1 MATVTN
7 LNIKLQE
14 GSDNTLYATWDFK
27 ESSPP
32 PGGGGSS
39 GGGGGGGGSV
49 RAGSIVTVKSGARW
63 YNGVAI
69 ASFVFSRQ
77 WVVLEVTGDRAVL
90 NRDTAGQFA
99 IMSPIHVNNLNVVG

>member
-7 LNIKLQE
+7 LQIKLQE
-14 GSDNTLYATWDFK
+14 GSDNTLYATWSFK

-39 GGGGGGGGSV
+39 GGGGGGSV
-49 RAGSIVTVKSGARW
+49 RAGSVVTVKPGSRW

-69 ASFVFSRQ
+69 ASFVFNLQ
-77 WVVLEVTGDRAVL
+77 WIVLEVNGDRAVL
-90 NRDTAGQFA
+90 NRDTGGQFA
-99 IMSPIHVNNLNVVG
+99 IMSPISVNNLNVIR

>member
-39 GGGGGGGGSV
+39 GGGGGGSV
-49 RAGSIVTVKSGARW
+49 RPGSIVTVKSGATW

-77 WVVLEVTGDRAVL
+77 WIVLEVNGDRAVL
-90 NRDTAGQFA
+90 NRDTGGQFA
-99 IMSPIHVNNLNVVG
+99 IMSPISVNNLNVVG

>member
-7 LNIKLQE
+7 LKIKLQE

-39 GGGGGGGGSV
+39 GGGGGGSVRPGSV
-49 RAGSIVTVKSGARW
+49 VTVKSGARW
-63 YNGVAI
+63 YNGVGI
-69 ASFVFSRQ
+69 ASFVFGRQ
-77 WVVLEVTGDRAVL
+77 WIVLEVRGDRAVI
-90 NRDTAGQFA
+90 NKDTAGQFA
-99 IMSPIHVNNLNVVG
+99 IMSAIHVNNLNVIR

>member
-1 MATVTN
+1 MATVTD
-7 LNIKLQE
+7 LQIKLQE
-14 GSDNTLYATWDFK
+14 GSEDTLYATWSFK

-39 GGGGGGGGSV
+39 GGGGGGSVKAGSV
-49 RAGSIVTVKSGARW
+49 VTVKNGAVW
-63 YNGVAI
+63 YNGVGI

-77 WVVLEVTGDRAVL
+77 WIVLEVRGNRAVL

-99 IMSPIHVNNLNVVG
+99 IMSAIDVKYLNVVR